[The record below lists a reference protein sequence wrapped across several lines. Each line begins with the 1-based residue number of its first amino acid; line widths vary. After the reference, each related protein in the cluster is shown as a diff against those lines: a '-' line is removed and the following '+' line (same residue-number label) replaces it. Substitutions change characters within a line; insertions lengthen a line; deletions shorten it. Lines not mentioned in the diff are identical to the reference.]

1 MDVATPRSLK
11 RLALRLVVGSGAA
24 LVAALLW
31 AHPAGAAL
39 HHAGLIIEHSSGRLL
54 TRCVAFAEAQITGMQ
69 LIERS
74 NVTYQAQT
82 FGSMGSAICQLD
94 GEPASVPSNCFG
106 SGPYWRY
113 FHWQGGWR
121 QSMTGASSSM
131 LRDGDIDGW
140 RYAAGAGQAPPN
152 VPFATVCNATQPP
165 VATHLASATAPV
177 RPAPS
182 PTTAAP
188 TVTPEPTTS
197 LETLAPST
205 SPSPHIALAATGPP
219 TQPPKPAPIG
229 PWVVFAGAVILLSGL
244 GAFNLRRRG
253 P

>member
-1 MDVATPRSLK
+1 M
-11 RLALRLVVGSGAA
+11 VGSGAA

-39 HHAGLIIEHSSGRLL
+39 HHAGLVIQHSSGRLL

-74 NVTYQAQT
+74 NVSYQAQT

-94 GEPASVPSNCFG
+94 GEPSLVPSNCFG
-106 SGPYWRY
+106 YGPYWQY

-121 QSMTGASSSM
+121 QSMLGASSSM

-140 RYAAGAGQAPPN
+140 RYADGAGQAPAS
-152 VPFATVCNATQPP
+152 VSFAAICSATSPP
-165 VATHLASATAPV
+165 AATHAATAPASL

-182 PTTAAP
+182 HTTAVP
-188 TVTPEPTTS
+188 SVTPDPTGS
-197 LETLAPST
+197 LEALAPSA
-205 SPSPHIALAATGPP
+205 SASSNAALTTTGPP
-219 TQPPKPAPIG
+219 SQPPKPAPIG
-229 PWVVFAGAVILLSGL
+229 RWALFAAAVILLSGL

>member
-1 MDVATPRSLK
+1 
-11 RLALRLVVGSGAA
+11 VVGSGAA

-39 HHAGLIIEHSSGRLL
+39 HHAGLVIEHSSGRLL

-74 NVTYQAQT
+74 NVSYQAQT

-94 GEPASVPSNCFG
+94 GEPSSVPSNCFG
-106 SGPYWRY
+106 NGPYWQY

-121 QSMTGASSSM
+121 QSMLGASSSM

-140 RYAAGAGQAPPN
+140 RYADGAGQAPAS
-152 VPFATVCNATQPP
+152 VSFAAICSATSPTA
-165 VATHLASATAPV
+165 ATHAATAPASL
-177 RPAPS
+177 RPVPS
-182 PTTAAP
+182 QATAVP
-188 TVTPEPTTS
+188 SVTPDPMGS
-197 LETLAPST
+197 LEALAPSA
-205 SPSPHIALAATGPP
+205 SASSSAALATTGPP

-229 PWVVFAGAVILLSGL
+229 PWALFAGAVILLGGL